1 MMNTV
6 GDIEIRTQERVIAF
20 FEDTLGYTYLG
31 NWQESS
37 EDNSNIVSEDLTD
50 WLRRQG
56 QGYNN
61 DIIAKAL
68 DQLQKSAAVGGTR
81 GLYEANR
88 DVYERLRYGV
98 NVQPDVGEHRDTVKL
113 IDWKNPH
120 NNDFGIAEEVTLKGE
135 HTKRPD
141 LVLYINGIAIGVLE
155 LKRSTVSVSEG
166 IRQNLNNQNEEFI
179 GWFFTT
185 VQLVMAGSESQ
196 GLRYGVIKTLEK
208 YWLRWKETEAHP
220 AAGYNPLLREL
231 SQICNKERLLE
242 ILHDFIVFDAGT
254 KKICRHNQFFGVKA
268 AQGNIKRREGGIIW
282 HTQGSGKS
290 LTMVWLAKWIRERMP
305 DARVLIIT
313 DRIELDEQIT
323 AVFSGTDDNVYHTSS
338 RDDLLRVLRDSSERL
353 ICSLIHK
360 FSSSEE
366 ETDDSHIEDYA
377 DELQRN
383 LPTDFRAKGEFF
395 VFVDECHRTQ
405 SGELHRAMKTL
416 LPDAVL
422 IGFTGT
428 PLLTSDKQRSIETF
442 GPYIHT
448 YKYDEAVQDEVV
460 LDLRYE
466 ARDIDQNITSEAR
479 IDAFFDSRTSGLTD
493 TAKAQLRQRWG
504 TMLNVESSKERLI
517 KIVADIVLDMGTRD
531 RLKSGRGNAM
541 LIANSIYSACRF
553 YDLFQETPLKG
564 KCAIVTSYRP
574 TVASIATEETGEG
587 LTDRQQEYNTYRSML
602 AAHFD
607 EPEATAMHRGDQF
620 EQEVKKLFIEK
631 PAEMKLL
638 IVVDKLLTGFDAPPA
653 TYLYIDKNM
662 QDHGLFQ
669 AICRVNR
676 LDGDDKEYGYIVDY
690 KDLFRPLEAAIT
702 SYTGDAFENYDMEDV
717 EGLLKDRLKKG
728 KERLEAAREAIN
740 ELCERVELP
749 HDTAA
754 YIRYFCGDVSG
765 DVSQLKANEQRRI
778 DLYRLTAAFV
788 RAYANLA
795 NDMNAAEYSSAETRE
810 IKTEV
815 THYENVRQEIKLAS
829 GDYVD
834 LKVYE
839 PDMRHLL
846 DTYIRAEESETL
858 STFDDIPL
866 VQLLVENGAAAIEML
881 PEGIRGDEAA
891 IAATIENNIRRLIV
905 DKTEINPRY
914 YEEMSRLL
922 DELIRERRRG
932 ATDYHTYLSKISG
945 LSARVTNPATHT
957 DYPPN
962 INTEARRSLYDNL
975 GDAAVERREAMAIAI
990 DDAIL
995 NARTDNWR
1003 GHLFR
1008 ERQVL
1013 YAIARVID
1021 DQFSDDDLDVDT
1033 IFELVINQNEY

>member
-1 MMNTV
+1 MNTV
-6 GDIEIRTQERVIAF
+6 GEREIRTQERVIAF
-20 FEDTLGYTYLG
+20 FTDALGYTYLG
-31 NWQESS
+31 NWQDNS
-37 EDNSNIVSEDLTD
+37 EENSNILPEALAD

-56 QGYNN
+56 YDD
-61 DIIAKAL
+61 DIITKAL
-68 DQLQKSAAVGGTR
+68 DQLQKSAAVGGPR

-88 DVYERLRYGV
+88 DVYERLRYSV
-98 NVQPDVGEHRDTVKL
+98 KVRPDVGEHRVPVKL
-113 IDWKNPH
+113 IDWENPL
-120 NNDFGIAEEVTLKGE
+120 NNDFGIAEEVTLEGE

-155 LKRSTVSVSEG
+155 LKRTIVSVSEG
-166 IRQNLNNQNEEFI
+166 IRQNLNNQKTEFI

-196 GLRYGVIKTLEK
+196 GLRYGVIKTPEK
-208 YWLRWKETEAHP
+208 YWLRWKETEADP
-220 AAGYNPLLREL
+220 AAGYNLLLREL
-231 SQICNKERLLE
+231 SQLCNKERLLE
-242 ILHDFIVFDAGT
+242 ILNNFIVFDAGT

-268 AQGNIKRREGGIIW
+268 AQERVRRREGGIIW

-290 LTMVWLAKWIRERMP
+290 LTMVWLTKWIRENIP

-313 DRIELDEQIT
+313 DRIELDEQIK
-323 AVFSGTDDNVYHTSS
+323 AVFSRTDDNAYHTSS
-338 RDDLLRVLRDSSERL
+338 RDDLPRVLRDSSERL

-360 FSSSEE
+360 FGSSE
-366 ETDDSHIEDYA
+366 ETDDSHIEEYA

-383 LPTDFRAKGEFF
+383 LPIDFRANGEFF
-395 VFVDECHRTQ
+395 VLVDECHRTQ
-405 SGELHRAMKTL
+405 SGKLHRAMKKL

-428 PLLTSDKQRSIETF
+428 PLLKADKQRSIEIF

-466 ARDIDQNITSEAR
+466 ARNIDQDITSQER
-479 IDAFFDSRTSGLTD
+479 IDEFFEIKTRGLTD
-493 TAKAQLRQRWG
+493 AAKAQLKQRWG
-504 TMLNVESSKERLI
+504 TLLNVESSRERLK
-517 KIVADIVLDMGTRD
+517 KIVADIVVDMDTRD

-541 LIANSIYSACRF
+541 LVANSIHSACRL

-564 KCAIVTSYRP
+564 KCAVVTSYRP

-607 EPEATAMHRGDQF
+607 EPEDTAMHKGDQF
-620 EQEVKKLFIEK
+620 EQEVKKLFIESPDK
-631 PAEMKLL
+631 MKLL

-653 TYLYIDKNM
+653 TYLYIDQKR
-662 QDHGLFQ
+662 QDHSLFQ

-676 LDGDDKEYGYIVDY
+676 LDTEDKEYGYIIDY
-690 KDLFRPLEAAIT
+690 KDLFRSLKQAIT
-702 SYTGDAFENYDMEDV
+702 DYTGEAFENYDAEDV
-717 EGLLKDRLKKG
+717 AGLLKNRLEKG
-728 KERLEAAREAIN
+728 KERLDDAREKIKA
-740 ELCERVELP
+740 LCEPVTPPR
-749 HDTAA
+749 DTAA

-765 DVSQLKANEQRRI
+765 DVNQLKANEQKRI
-778 DLYRLTAAFV
+778 DLYQLTATFV
-788 RAYANLA
+788 RAYASLA
-795 NDMNAAEYSSAETRE
+795 NDMSAAGYSSAETRE

-839 PDMRHLL
+839 PHMRHLL

-866 VQLLVENGAAAIEML
+866 VQLLVENGIEAAIELL
-881 PEGIRGDEAA
+881 PERIRRDETAV
-891 IAATIENNIRRLIV
+891 AATIENNIRRLIV
-905 DKTEINPRY
+905 DRSEINPRY

-922 DELIRERRRG
+922 DELIQQQKEGAMDYREYLSGVTNLSRSMIGSETQPYYPVSINTGALRALFDNIVEVPEEHREAVAIALDRAVHEARTDDWRGHVFRERRIR
-932 ATDYHTYLSKISG
+932 
-945 LSARVTNPATHT
+945 N
-957 DYPPN
+957 
-962 INTEARRSLYDNL
+962 
-975 GDAAVERREAMAIAI
+975 
-990 DDAIL
+990 
-995 NARTDNWR
+995 
-1003 GHLFR
+1003 
-1008 ERQVL
+1008 
-1013 YAIARVID
+1013 AIARVISD
-1021 DQFSDDDLDVDT
+1021 EFSDYDLDVDA
-1033 IFELVINQNEY
+1033 IFRLVENQNDY